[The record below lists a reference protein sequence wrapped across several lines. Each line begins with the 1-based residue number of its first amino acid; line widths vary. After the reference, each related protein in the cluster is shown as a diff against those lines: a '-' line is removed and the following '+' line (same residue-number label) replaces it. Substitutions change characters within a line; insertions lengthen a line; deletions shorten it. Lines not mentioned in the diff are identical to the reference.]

1 MTVECW
7 HCQRLFDPVAAR
19 WRCTTCGA
27 KAACCE
33 GAPAEAGNRE
43 FLSVVV

>member
-33 GAPAEAGNRE
+33 GAPA
-43 FLSVVV
+43 LSTLNPGDDD